1 MLKNMGLREDAGLKR
16 GEVIREDH
24 IKGASSS
31 IPITKYYSADQ
42 IKMHEMDGACST
54 YGRQDR
60 CIQDCREKT

>member
-1 MLKNMGLREDAGLKR
+1 LYGCETFSLVLREKHRQEMLKNMGLREDAGLKR

-42 IKMHEMDGACST
+42 IKKNDMD
-54 YGRQDR
+54 
-60 CIQDCREKT
+60 